1 MAKASEAQKKASS
14 KYDKENTKQKVL
26 KFNKS
31 TDADILELLDGVTN
45 VQGYIK
51 RLIRNDMNNKEVYKM
66 YTNNEYVVYYTITN
80 QYNEVINREN
90 HEWAPTKDE
99 AANKLLE
106 EKPNVTIVKVVD
118 ASKIKHFRVHVIDH
132 TEHWYDAYA
141 ETKEEVEQRYAN
153 DPMVKEFEVYE

>member
-1 MAKASEAQKKASS
+1 MAKATEAQKRASI

-51 RLIRNDMNNKEVYKM
+51 RLIRNDMKNKEVYKM

-80 QYNEVINREN
+80 QYNEVINREI
-90 HEWAPTKDE
+90 HEWAPTKEE

-118 ASKIKHFRVHVIDH
+118 ASKIKHFRIHVIDH

>member
-1 MAKASEAQKKASS
+1 MTKVTEAQKRASS

-26 KFNKS
+26 KLNKS
-31 TDADILELLDGVTN
+31 TDSDILELLDGITN

-51 RLIRNDMNNKEVYKM
+51 RLIRNDMKNKEVYKM

-80 QYNEVINREN
+80 QYNEVMNREI
-90 HEWAPTKDE
+90 HEWAPTKE
-99 AANKLLE
+99 GAASKVLE
-106 EKPNVTIVKVVD
+106 QKPNATIVKVVD

-132 TEHWYDAYA
+132 KEHWYDVYA

>member
-1 MAKASEAQKKASS
+1 MITAKASEAQKKASS

-51 RLIRNDMNNKEVYKM
+51 RLIRSDMKNREVYKM
-66 YTNNEYVVYYTITN
+66 YTNNE
-80 QYNEVINREN
+80 
-90 HEWAPTKDE
+90 
-99 AANKLLE
+99 
-106 EKPNVTIVKVVD
+106 
-118 ASKIKHFRVHVIDH
+118 
-132 TEHWYDAYA
+132 
-141 ETKEEVEQRYAN
+141 VEQRYAD